1 MEGGG
6 GRKRKSPLALDWE
19 KLLGKE
25 DDEDPVLVVKRPAA
39 AEKPTTD
46 GGEESSRED
55 HFRQLSDKE
64 LIVEIGRMKSN
75 LRTLAANLPDRGE
88 KFLASIK
95 RREDELERR
104 KHQEDDGRF
113 KKSTQSIDDP
123 TCVGAS
129 DGSKPGALSS
139 VPTSQSHFA
148 SCFSSKLDDKT
159 AHRVTN
165 AFEKEISALYR
176 CDSKN
181 VRGNGQLPS
190 QGIDKSGVSSRQ
202 MPFKSPNHLLGNAD
216 KQLQSNDEQRGRH
229 SSTPSPSS
237 EEDLPGCFSKKRKSS
252 GVQALHDQT
261 QNNGKT
267 VVLLDEDPEVSEVI
281 AQADKV
287 DERMKETRIYYPSR
301 DDPEAVE
308 IGYSDMECLAPE
320 SYLSSTIMNFYIRYL
335 QKSISP
341 TYTERHYYHFFNTY
355 FYKKLKQDVLTKNDK
370 ETSFVKFRR
379 WWKGV
384 NIFEK
389 AYIFLPVHEDHH
401 WSLVI
406 ICIPKKE
413 DEYGPILLHLD
424 SLRLHASKSI
434 FENIRSFLIEE
445 LKFLRREVPPDLRIT
460 DKIWQ
465 LWRRI
470 DEKIIEVPQQKNE
483 YDCGL
488 FVLFFMERFI
498 KEAPQRLKK
507 KDLSMFGKQWFR
519 PENASDLRRKIR
531 NILEKEFRNASEV
544 RVQECKIDGAFA
556 VLGRYGSALLI
567 SQVLDSSLACYD
579 LCCLNKQRQPRGWS
593 SWIIPPPLETSI
605 ASNICTT
612 SSILGRLLGSVPQ
625 HFFITSA
632 TDLGQQFGISGLG
645 ALNAELKELAKINL

>member
-6 GRKRKSPLALDWE
+6 ERKRKSPLALDWE

-55 HFRQLSDKE
+55 HFCQLSDKE

-95 RREDELERR
+95 RRENELERR

-113 KKSTQSIDDP
+113 EKSTQSIDDP

-129 DGSKPGALSS
+129 DGSRPGALSS

-159 AHRVTN
+159 GHRVTN
-165 AFEKEISALYR
+165 AFGKEISALYC

-181 VRGNGQLPS
+181 ETLTNN
-190 QGIDKSGVSSRQ
+190 SSRI
-202 MPFKSPNHLLGNAD
+202 M
-216 KQLQSNDEQRGRH
+216 
-229 SSTPSPSS
+229 S
-237 EEDLPGCFSKKRKSS
+237 EEEDTLLLLPPVLKKICLAAFRRRGSLPVSKLCMIKLRTMEK
-252 GVQALHDQT
+252 
-261 QNNGKT
+261 
-267 VVLLDEDPEVSEVI
+267 LLYYWMRTRRFSEVI

-287 DERMKETRIYYPSR
+287 DESMKETRIYYPSR

-488 FVLFFMERFI
+488 FVLFYMERFI

-544 RVQECKIDGAFA
+544 RVHECK
-556 VLGRYGSALLI
+556 
-567 SQVLDSSLACYD
+567 
-579 LCCLNKQRQPRGWS
+579 
-593 SWIIPPPLETSI
+593 
-605 ASNICTT
+605 
-612 SSILGRLLGSVPQ
+612 
-625 HFFITSA
+625 
-632 TDLGQQFGISGLG
+632 
-645 ALNAELKELAKINL
+645 